1 MCVFSFIH
9 VYGVYFN
16 ISNGQNEDFVTL
28 NFLYFKKI
36 LSEIIKYKIVKIY

>member
-1 MCVFSFIH
+1 MCVFSFIY

-16 ISNGQNEDFVTL
+16 ILNGQNEDFVIL
-28 NFLYFKKI
+28 NFFQFKKI